1 MIHHGENEADRL
13 VPSSLLLVPMYV
25 YFLTPALR
33 INQS

>member
-13 VPSSLLLVPMYV
+13 VPMYV
-25 YFLTPALR
+25 YFLTPAFR

>member
-13 VPSSLLLVPMYV
+13 VSSSPLLVPMYT
-25 YFLTPALR
+25 YLPALS